1 MIYKSYILENNDSLI
16 KKNNSI
22 LFYGENLGLIE
33 DFKKRIKKLNNN
45 KEFINFNQDEILK
58 NEDLLLDEIQNV
70 SLFGKEKIFFVNH
83 VSDKIFKIVEK
94 ILNKNIDSNI
104 FLFAGLLE
112 KKNKIRN
119 YFEKS
124 KQFGIVPCYSDNEI
138 SLKKIVLSKL
148 KDFQGLNPYNLNL
161 ILESCNL
168 DRMKLMNE
176 LDKIEIFFE
185 NKTIESKELEI
196 LLNSKINED
205 FNILKDEALSGN
217 SKKTNKLLNETVIDD
232 EKNILYLSQINQR
245 LNKLSEAHQM
255 AKNTQYKIEKIIDHL
270 KPPIFWKDKQIFIN
284 QFNKLNSKKIKS
296 ILNDTYNLEI
306 KFKLNSIINK
316 RILIKKLLIDICL
329 LANS

>member
-176 LDKIEIFFE
+176 LDKIEIFFV
-185 NKTIESKELEI
+185 NKKCTIYLCVRS
-196 LLNSKINED
+196 
-205 FNILKDEALSGN
+205 
-217 SKKTNKLLNETVIDD
+217 
-232 EKNILYLSQINQR
+232 EKY
-245 LNKLSEAHQM
+245 
-255 AKNTQYKIEKIIDHL
+255 
-270 KPPIFWKDKQIFIN
+270 F
-284 QFNKLNSKKIKS
+284 
-296 ILNDTYNLEI
+296 
-306 KFKLNSIINK
+306 
-316 RILIKKLLIDICL
+316 
-329 LANS
+329 